1 MKIFKFFFIAVS
13 FFYLNIFLFSSDDFK
28 NTTQMA
34 FNKELNNRTN
44 RNMEDPQKEINVTKE
59 KAGYQAE
66 YTNGRFGF
74 TLVYPEN
81 LFATRILSDN
91 GDGITL
97 YNSDRSLELR
107 AYGSWYGE
115 NIKQIYHEE
124 QSWAEESGKKVT
136 YKVLNKSWFVLSGID
151 KSKQTIFYLK
161 SYFIEGK
168 SLSFRLE
175 YPIADK
181 EKYDSLISTI
191 NDNFSIR

>member
-1 MKIFKFFFIAVS
+1 MYRSMNFFLIAVS
-13 FFYLNIFLFSSDDFK
+13 FFYLNIFLFSSDEFQNK
-28 NTTQMA
+28 IPRA
-34 FNKELNNRTN
+34 FDKELNHTTDSS
-44 RNMEDPQKEINVTKE
+44 MEDPQKKR
-59 KAGYQAE
+59 KYQTE

-74 TLVYPEN
+74 SLVYPEN
-81 LFATRILSDN
+81 LFVTKILSEN

-97 YNSDRSLELR
+97 YNRDRSLELR

-115 NIKQIYHEE
+115 NIEQIYHEE
-124 QSWAEESGKKVT
+124 QSWIEESGKKVT
-136 YKVLNKSWFVLSGID
+136 YKVLRKSWFVLSGID

-161 SYFIEGK
+161 SYFREGK

-191 NDNFSIR
+191 NDNFSIK